1 MVSIHHGHG
10 FVQSI
15 HEHVDQNRAHYT
27 KMQEACKKH
36 AERCFRVLQSRYA
49 IVQNPSQ
56 HWLHETILDIMMAC
70 VIIHIMVIEEE
81 LENKLQHVL
90 EINRGFQFCYGV
102 TFVVLAA
109 RTQEI
114 EYKDVHFTSK
124 EDLIE
129 HLLGLEKHHYLLNI
143 VPFL

>member
-1 MVSIHHGHG
+1 
-10 FVQSI
+10 
-15 HEHVDQNRAHYT
+15 
-27 KMQEACKKH
+27 MQEACKKNV
-36 AERCFRVLQSRYA
+36 ERCFKVLKSRYA

-70 VIIHIMVIEEE
+70 VLIHIIVIEEE

-90 EINRGFQFCYGV
+90 EINRGLQFCHGV
-102 TFVVLAA
+102 TCVVLAV

-129 HLLGLEKHHYLLNI
+129 HLLGLAKHRYLLNI
-143 VPFL
+143 VLFLYSESCET